1 MLMQP
6 VVLAAWLGGLL
17 EKGLQRAHSS
27 KTESENG
34 FAGIVVSLE
43 TSPEI
48 LLVLPKKYTWTSPG
62 FFLDFSGLFPVFFL
76 GWKNRFFTNFFTK
89 KWAGNLGISSETT
102 WESRVRRPGN
112 L

>member
-6 VVLAAWLGGLL
+6 VVLAAWLGGLP
-17 EKGLQRAHSS
+17 EKGLQRGHSS
-27 KTESENG
+27 KAESENG

-62 FFLDFSGLFPVFFL
+62 FFLDFPGLFPGFFW
-76 GWKNRFFTNFFTK
+76 G
-89 KWAGNLGISSETT
+89 
-102 WESRVRRPGN
+102 
-112 L
+112 